1 MGELTFIAVLSKSS
15 GDNEGVITL
24 TDAIL
29 VALVERGL
37 LGILLAGAIA
47 MLIYTVKRFI
57 SYLESQTESHLT
69 ERGEW
74 LETLRRDREAAR
86 DVLAEHTR
94 VSVQMYEVLR
104 EMRDDLRRRNGH

>member
-1 MGELTFIAVLSKSS
+1 M
-15 GDNEGVITL
+15 TL

-29 VALVERGL
+29 GALIERGL

-57 SYLESQTESHLT
+57 SYLEAQTESHVA
-69 ERGEW
+69 ERTEW
-74 LETLRRDREAAR
+74 LKALNRDREAAR